1 MAKVLKALF
10 IFVCLVRPALA
21 WDGEGHMVIA
31 QIAYNHL
38 DSAVKAKC
46 DALIAIPVFDANDR
60 NSNFVTAACWAD
72 DIKSNT
78 DAYDDSHIDDIPI
91 SLDGYPTNGVVY
103 DPSNVV
109 VAISQSITKLQDPT
123 ESLSNQA
130 VALRFLLHF
139 CGDITQP
146 MHCATGVTTNMP
158 TGDEGGWDFLLTGT
172 WPRLHNLWDEGGGYL
187 DDTIVR
193 PLNAAGQA
201 IVTNK
206 ANELE
211 GLYPYSLSV
220 GSIPDPQPWA
230 LESWGYA
237 KTVAYVGITN
247 GTTPTASYLT
257 AAVATSQQRLAI
269 GGQRLAKLL
278 NTMYVTNAPNITAA
292 YRTNSSFAIRWDTV
306 PQRSY
311 RVQWKN
317 QLTDTN
323 WTDLTDIT
331 ANTNT
336 ALFSDPMTQT
346 QRFYRLIVVN

>member
-1 MAKVLKALF
+1 MARILGALF
-10 IFVCLVRPALA
+10 IFVCWVQPVLP

-46 DALIAIPVFDANDR
+46 DALIAIPVFDANER
-60 NSNFVTAACWAD
+60 NSNFVMAACWAD

-78 DAYDDSHIDDIPI
+78 DAYDDLHIYDIPI
-91 SLDGYPTNGVVY
+91 SLDGYPTNGVVD

-109 VAISQSITKLQDPT
+109 EAITQYIGQLQDPT
-123 ESLSNQA
+123 QSLSNQA

-139 CGDITQP
+139 CGDITCP
-146 MHCATGVTTNMP
+146 VHCATGVTTNMP

-187 DDTIVR
+187 SDGMTR
-193 PLNAAGQA
+193 PLNAAGLA
-201 IVTNK
+201 IITNK

-211 GLYPYSLSV
+211 ALYPYSLSV
-220 GSIPDPQPWA
+220 GSIPDPLPWA

-247 GTTPTASYLT
+247 NTTPTASYLN
-257 AAVATSQQRLAI
+257 AAVAASKQQLVM
-269 GGQRLAKLL
+269 GGQNLAKLL
-278 NTMYVTNAPNITAA
+278 NTIFVTNAPNITAA
-292 YRTNSSFAIRWDTV
+292 FRTNSSFAIRWDTV
-306 PQRSY
+306 PKRSY
-311 RVQWKN
+311 RVQWKH

-331 ANTNT
+331 ANTN
-336 ALFSDPMTQT
+336 AVLFADPMTQT